1 MDEEN
6 KKINI
11 DSFFNRVEEVSQVAG
26 NALKQSNLNTNA
38 IQANK
43 TLINSLSITIEAMKT
58 EIRDIANYIVI
69 EKKLEKDIEEDRKL
83 EAEDAKQ
90 KQAMT
95 DRAQALSQPTQKG
108 DSVSPTPEQGG
119 GGGSFLGG
127 LLKAIAIGGLAALA
141 LPLVPVIAPL
151 LLKALAVG
159 IGAIALGVVGAEIVK
174 LLPKI
179 GKKIKEGYD
188 ATIKFATDIKNK
200 LGDKINVLKSSI
212 GDFLSEKKKQFL
224 DTAGKIINFGKEKI
238 GQVKDLAIDIKD
250 KVVDRST
257 KFLKSAKEK
266 AENVAGF
273 AKKGFNVAKN
283 FVTGAADTA
292 SNVITGAADTA
303 SNVIT
308 GTKDTIA
315 GVATGAKDSIVG
327 ASKTIKESIEEGGRG
342 IFNISKNILSTAR
355 EKTLSTVAGAADFAT
370 GGRFDFDKKGSS
382 ETDNVSLLG
391 KVIDAV
397 VPPPTTATDTSVLAP
412 ANRSNTSEVIIR
424 PTSSSIPFIRTVK
437 NQYLSTNPNT
447 NKLPPE
453 IARLIQ

>member
-26 NALKQSNLNTNA
+26 NALKQSNLNTSA

-69 EKKLEKDIEEDRKL
+69 EKKLEKDIQKDKEL
-83 EAEDAKQ
+83 EAQDTRQ

-127 LLKAIAIGGLAALA
+127 LLKAIAIGGIAALA

-159 IGAIALGVVGAEIVK
+159 IGAIALGVVGKELLK
-174 LLPKI
+174 LVPKVFS
-179 GKKIKEGYD
+179 KIKEGYD
-188 ATIKFATDIKNK
+188 ASIKFATDIKNK

-224 DTAGKIINFGKEKI
+224 ETAGKVINFGKEKI
-238 GQVKDLAIDIKD
+238 GQAKDLVIDIKD

-257 KFLKSAKEK
+257 KFLKSAREK
-266 AENVAGF
+266 AENVAGL
-273 AKKGFNVAKN
+273 AKEGFKNTRNFLSGVGKNIMGIKDNISETITDKKEDVSEFIQDQRENV
-283 FVTGAADTA
+283 VDT
-292 SNVITGAADTA
+292 
-303 SNVIT
+303 
-308 GTKDTIA
+308 
-315 GVATGAKDSIVG
+315 
-327 ASKTIKESIEEGGRG
+327 SKTIKESIKEGGRG
-342 IFNISKNILSTAR
+342 FFNIAKNISSTVR

-397 VPPPTTATDTSVLAP
+397 VPPPTPPIDTSVLAP

-424 PTSSSIPFIRTVK
+424 PTSSSVPFIRTVK

>member
-26 NALKQSNLNTNA
+26 NALKQSNLNTSA

-69 EKKLEKDIEEDRKL
+69 EKKLEKDIQKDKEL
-83 EAEDAKQ
+83 EAQDTRQ

-119 GGGSFLGG
+119 GGGFLSG
-127 LLKAIAIGGLAALA
+127 LLKAIAIGGIAALA
-141 LPLVPVIAPL
+141 LPLLPVLIPKL
-151 LLKALAVG
+151 LVGMAVG
-159 IGAIALGVVGAEIVK
+159 IGAIALGVVGKELLK
-174 LLPKI
+174 LVPKVFS
-179 GKKIKEGYD
+179 KIKEGYD
-188 ATIKFATDIKNK
+188 ASIKFATDIKNK

-212 GDFLSEKKKQFL
+212 GNFLSEKKKQFL
-224 DTAGKIINFGKEKI
+224 ETAGKVINFGKEKI
-238 GQVKDLAIDIKD
+238 GQAKDLVIDIKD

-257 KFLKSAKEK
+257 KFLKSAQEK

-273 AKKGFNVAKN
+273 AKEGFKNTRNFLSGVGKNIMGIKDNISETITDKKEDVSEFIQDQRENV
-283 FVTGAADTA
+283 VDT
-292 SNVITGAADTA
+292 
-303 SNVIT
+303 
-308 GTKDTIA
+308 
-315 GVATGAKDSIVG
+315 
-327 ASKTIKESIEEGGRG
+327 SKTIKESIKEGGRG
-342 IFNISKNILSTAR
+342 FFNIAKNISSTVR

-382 ETDNVSLLG
+382 DTDNVSILG
-391 KVIDAV
+391 KVINAV
-397 VPPPTTATDTSVLAP
+397 VPPPTPPIDTSVLAP

-424 PTSSSIPFIRTVK
+424 PTSSSVPFIRTVK

>member
-11 DSFFNRVEEVSQVAG
+11 DSFFNRVEEVSKVAG

-69 EKKLEKDIEEDRKL
+69 ERKLEKDIEEDRRL

-108 DSVSPTPEQGG
+108 DSLAPQPEQGKG
-119 GGGSFLGG
+119 GGFLGG
-127 LLKAIAIGGLAALA
+127 LLKAIAIGGIAALA
-141 LPLVPVIAPL
+141 LPLLPVLIPKL
-151 LLKALAVG
+151 LIGMAVG
-159 IGAIALGVVGAEIVK
+159 IGAIALGVVGKELIK
-174 LLPKI
+174 LVPKVFS
-179 GKKIKEGYD
+179 KIKEGYD
-188 ATIKFATDIKNK
+188 ASIKFATDIKNK

-224 DTAGKIINFGKEKI
+224 DTAGKVINFGKEKI
-238 GQVKDLAIDIKD
+238 GQAKDLVIDIKD
-250 KVVDRST
+250 KVVDKST
-257 KFLKSAKEK
+257 KFLKSAKKK
-266 AENVAGF
+266 ADSVIGSV
-273 AKKGFNVAKN
+273 KKGFDITKN
-283 FVTGAADTA
+283 LVTGAADVTA
-292 SNVITGAADTA
+292 DVI
-303 SNVIT
+303 I
-308 GTKDTIA
+308 
-315 GVATGAKDSIVG
+315 GAKDKIVDT
-327 ASKTIKESIEEGGRG
+327 AKTITKDKVVKAVNEGKKG
-342 IFNISKNILSTAR
+342 IFNVVKNISSTVR
-355 EKTLSTVAGAADFAT
+355 EKTISAVEGAADFAT

-382 ETDNVSLLG
+382 ETDDISPLG
-391 KVIDAV
+391 KVINAV
-397 VPPPTTATDTSVLAP
+397 VPPPTPPIDTSVLAP
-412 ANRSNTSEVIIR
+412 ANRSNTSEVILR

>member
-26 NALKQSNLNTNA
+26 NALKQSNLNASA

-43 TLINSLSITIEAMKT
+43 TLINSLSITIETMKS

-69 EKKLEKDIEEDRKL
+69 EKRLEKDIEEDKKL

-95 DRAQALSQPTQKG
+95 DRAQALSQPTQKK
-108 DSVSPTPEQGG
+108 DSVSPVPEQGG
-119 GGGSFLGG
+119 GGGFLSG
-127 LLKAIAIGGLAALA
+127 LLKAIAIGGIAALA
-141 LPLVPVIAPL
+141 LPLLPVLIPKL
-151 LLKALAVG
+151 LIGMAVG
-159 IGAIALGVVGAEIVK
+159 IGAIALGVVGKELLK
-174 LLPKI
+174 LVPKVFS
-179 GKKIKEGYD
+179 KIKEGYD
-188 ATIKFATDIKNK
+188 ASIKFATDIKNN

-224 DTAGKIINFGKEKI
+224 ETAGKVINFGKEKI
-238 GQVKDLAIDIKD
+238 GQAKDLVIDIKD

-382 ETDNVSLLG
+382 DTDNVSLLG

>member
-26 NALKQSNLNTNA
+26 NALKQSNLNASA

-43 TLINSLSITIEAMKT
+43 TLINSLSITIETMKT

-108 DSVSPTPEQGG
+108 DSVSPQPEQGKG
-119 GGGSFLGG
+119 GGFLSG

-159 IGAIALGVVGAEIVK
+159 IGAIALGVVGKE
-174 LLPKI
+174 LLKFVPKVFS
-179 GKKIKEGYD
+179 KIKEGYN
-188 ATIKFATDIKNK
+188 ASIKFATDIKNN

-224 DTAGKIINFGKEKI
+224 DTAGKVINFGKEKI
-238 GQVKDLAIDIKD
+238 GQAKDLVIDIKD

-266 AENVAGF
+266 AENVVGSV
-273 AKKGFNVAKN
+273 KKGFKS
-283 FVTGAADTA
+283 VTKTDLGGMPGLSGSGNPFGPEGGSTY
-292 SNVITGAADTA
+292 
-303 SNVIT
+303 
-308 GTKDTIA
+308 GTDTITD
-315 GVATGAKDSIVG
+315 VATGAKDNIVG
-327 ASKTIKESIEEGGRG
+327 ASKTITESIKEGGRG
-342 IFNISKNILSTAR
+342 FFNIAKNISSTVR

-382 ETDNVSLLG
+382 DTDNVSLLG

>member
-11 DSFFNRVEEVSQVAG
+11 DSFFNRVEEVSKVAG

-43 TLINSLSITIEAMKT
+43 TLINSLSITIETMKT

-69 EKKLEKDIEEDRKL
+69 ERKLEKDIEEDRRL

-119 GGGSFLGG
+119 GGGGFLSG
-127 LLKAIAIGGLAALA
+127 LLKAIAIGGIAALA
-141 LPLVPVIAPL
+141 LPLLPVLIPKL
-151 LLKALAVG
+151 LIGMAVG
-159 IGAIALGVVGAEIVK
+159 IGAIALGVVGKEIVK
-174 LLPKI
+174 LLPRI
-179 GKKIKEGYD
+179 GKKIRESFD
-188 ATIKFATDIKNK
+188 ASMKFARESIDK
-200 LGDKINVLKSSI
+200 LGAKFNDLKNSI
-212 GDFLSEKKKQFL
+212 GDFFSDKKDQIL
-224 DTAGKIINFGKEKI
+224 DLAGDTLDATKTKI
-238 GQVKDLAIDIKD
+238 GEVTDLVVDVKDN
-250 KVVDRST
+250 VVDKST
-257 KFLKSAKEK
+257 KFLKNAKEK
-266 AENVAGF
+266 AESVAGSV
-273 AKKGFNVAKN
+273 KKGFTKTRN
-283 FVTGAADTA
+283 FLSGVGENILGVKDKLVDKVTDVTGDVVDKVTDIKD
-292 SNVITGAADTA
+292 NVT
-303 SNVIT
+303 NK
-308 GTKDTIA
+308 TKTND
-315 GVATGAKDSIVG
+315 VV
-327 ASKTIKESIEEGGRG
+327 ESMNKGKKG
-342 IFNISKNILSTAR
+342 IFNMVKNISSTVR

-382 ETDNVSLLG
+382 ETDNVSPFG
-391 KVIDAV
+391 KVINAV
-397 VPPPTTATDTSVLAP
+397 MPPPTLPINTSVLAP

>member
-26 NALKQSNLNTNA
+26 NALKQSNLNTSA

-43 TLINSLSITIEAMKT
+43 TLINSLSITIETMKT

-69 EKKLEKDIEEDRKL
+69 EKKLEKDIEEDRRL

-127 LLKAIAIGGLAALA
+127 LLKAIAIGGIAALA

-159 IGAIALGVVGAEIVK
+159 IGAIALGVVGKE
-174 LLPKI
+174 LLKFVPKVFS
-179 GKKIKEGYD
+179 KIKEGYD
-188 ATIKFATDIKNK
+188 ASIKFATDIKNN

-212 GDFLSEKKKQFL
+212 GDFLSNTQKKFL
-224 DTAGKIINFGKEKI
+224 ETAGKVINFGKEKI
-238 GQVKDLAIDIKD
+238 GQAKDLVIDIKD

-266 AENVAGF
+266 AENVAGL
-273 AKKGFNVAKN
+273 AKEGFKNTRNFLSGVGKNIMGIKDNINEKITDTKEDVSEFIQDQKENV
-283 FVTGAADTA
+283 VDT
-292 SNVITGAADTA
+292 
-303 SNVIT
+303 
-308 GTKDTIA
+308 
-315 GVATGAKDSIVG
+315 
-327 ASKTIKESIEEGGRG
+327 SKTIKESIKEGGKG

-382 ETDNVSLLG
+382 DTDNVSLLG

>member
-26 NALKQSNLNTNA
+26 NALKQSNLNTSA
-38 IQANK
+38 IRANK
-43 TLINSLSITIEAMKT
+43 TLINSLSITIETMKS

-69 EKKLEKDIEEDRKL
+69 EKRLEKDIEEDKKL

-95 DRAQALSQPTQKG
+95 DRAQALSQPTQKK
-108 DSVSPTPEQGG
+108 DSVSPVPEQGG
-119 GGGSFLGG
+119 GGGFLSG
-127 LLKAIAIGGLAALA
+127 LLKAIAIGGIAALA
-141 LPLVPVIAPL
+141 LPLLPVLIPKL
-151 LLKALAVG
+151 LIGMAVG
-159 IGAIALGVVGAEIVK
+159 IGAIALGVVGKELLK
-174 LLPKI
+174 LVPKVFS
-179 GKKIKEGYD
+179 KIKEGYD
-188 ATIKFATDIKNK
+188 ASIKFATDIKNN

-224 DTAGKIINFGKEKI
+224 ETAGKVINFGKEKI

-257 KFLKSAKEK
+257 KFLKSAREK
-266 AENVAGF
+266 AENVAGL
-273 AKKGFNVAKN
+273 AKEGFKNTRNFLSGVGKNIMGIKDNISETITDKKEDVSEFIQDQRENV
-283 FVTGAADTA
+283 VDT
-292 SNVITGAADTA
+292 
-303 SNVIT
+303 
-308 GTKDTIA
+308 
-315 GVATGAKDSIVG
+315 
-327 ASKTIKESIEEGGRG
+327 SKTITESIKEGGRG

-382 ETDNVSLLG
+382 DTDNVSILG

>member
-6 KKINI
+6 KKIDI

-26 NALKQSNLNTNA
+26 NALKQSNLNTSA

-69 EKKLEKDIEEDRKL
+69 EKKLEKDIEEDRRL

-95 DRAQALSQPTQKG
+95 DRAQALSQPTQKK
-108 DSVSPTPEQGG
+108 DSVSPVPEQGG
-119 GGGSFLGG
+119 GGGFLSG
-127 LLKAIAIGGLAALA
+127 LLKAIAIGGIAALA
-141 LPLVPVIAPL
+141 LPLLPVLIPKL
-151 LLKALAVG
+151 LIGMAVG
-159 IGAIALGVVGAEIVK
+159 IGAIALGVVGKELLK
-174 LLPKI
+174 LVPKVFS
-179 GKKIKEGYD
+179 KIKEGYD
-188 ATIKFATDIKNK
+188 ASIKFATDIKNN

-212 GDFLSEKKKQFL
+212 GNFLSEKKKQFL
-224 DTAGKIINFGKEKI
+224 ETSGKVINFGKEKI
-238 GQVKDLAIDIKD
+238 GQAKDLVIDIKNN
-250 KVVDRST
+250 VVDKST
-257 KFLKSAKEK
+257 KFLKSAQEK
-266 AENVAGF
+266 AKVVKENVVNI
-273 AKKGFNVAKN
+273 AKSG
-283 FVTGAADTA
+283 ADTVVDA
-292 SNVITGAADTA
+292 VQATGEKISSVKDEVVDAATA
-303 SNVIT
+303 
-308 GTKDTIA
+308 TKDKVVDA
-315 GVATGAKDSIVG
+315 ATVTKDKVVE
-327 ASKTIKESIEEGGRG
+327 AVTESRKG
-342 IFNISKNILSTAR
+342 IFNIAKNISSTVR

-397 VPPPTTATDTSVLAP
+397 VPPPTPPIDTSVLAP

>member
-26 NALKQSNLNTNA
+26 NALKQSNLNTSA

-69 EKKLEKDIEEDRKL
+69 EKKLEKDLEEDRKL
-83 EAEDAKQ
+83 EAEDARQ
-90 KQAMT
+90 KQEMI
-95 DRAQALSQPTQKG
+95 DRAQALSQPTQKK
-108 DSVSPTPEQGG
+108 DSVSPPPQQGG
-119 GGGSFLGG
+119 GGGGGFLGG
-127 LLKAIAIGGLAALA
+127 LLKAIAIGGIAALA
-141 LPLVPVIAPL
+141 LPLIPVLIPKL
-151 LLKALAVG
+151 LLGMAAG
-159 IGAIALGVVGAEIVK
+159 IGAIALGVVGKELFK
-174 LLPKI
+174 LIPKI

-188 ATIKFATDIKNK
+188 ASIKFATDIKNK
-200 LGDKINVLKSSI
+200 LGDRINVLKSSI
-212 GDFLSEKKKQFL
+212 GDFLSNTQKKFL
-224 DTAGKIINFGKEKI
+224 DTAGKIINLGKEKI

-273 AKKGFNVAKN
+273 AKEGFKNTRNFLSGVGKNIMGIKDNINEKITDTKEDVSEFIQDQRENV
-283 FVTGAADTA
+283 
-292 SNVITGAADTA
+292 
-303 SNVIT
+303 
-308 GTKDTIA
+308 
-315 GVATGAKDSIVG
+315 VG
-327 ASKTIKESIEEGGRG
+327 ASKTITESIKEGGRG

-382 ETDNVSLLG
+382 DTDNVSPLG
-391 KVIDAV
+391 KIINAV
-397 VPPPTTATDTSVLAP
+397 APPQTPQVDTSAIAP
-412 ANRSNTSEVIIR
+412 ANKPNTSEVIIR
-424 PTSSSIPFIRTVK
+424 PTSPTIPFIRTVK

-453 IARLIQ
+453 IARMIQ

>member
-26 NALKQSNLNTNA
+26 NALKQSNLNTSA

-69 EKKLEKDIEEDRKL
+69 EKKLEKDIQKDKEL
-83 EAEDAKQ
+83 EAQDTRQ

-119 GGGSFLGG
+119 GGGFLSG
-127 LLKAIAIGGLAALA
+127 LLKAIAIGGIAALA
-141 LPLVPVIAPL
+141 LPLLPVLIPKL
-151 LLKALAVG
+151 LIGMAVG
-159 IGAIALGVVGAEIVK
+159 IGAIALGVVGKELLK
-174 LLPKI
+174 LVPKVFS
-179 GKKIKEGYD
+179 KIKEGYD
-188 ATIKFATDIKNK
+188 ASIKFATDIKNN

-224 DTAGKIINFGKEKI
+224 ETAGKVINFGKEKI
-238 GQVKDLAIDIKD
+238 GQAKDLVIDIKD

-382 ETDNVSLLG
+382 DTDNVSLLG

>member
-26 NALKQSNLNTNA
+26 NALKQSNLNTSA

-69 EKKLEKDIEEDRKL
+69 EKKLEKDIQKDKEL
-83 EAEDAKQ
+83 EAQDARQ

-95 DRAQALSQPTQKG
+95 DRAQALSQPTQKN
-108 DSVSPTPEQGG
+108 DSVSPQPEQGKG
-119 GGGSFLGG
+119 GGFLGG

-141 LPLVPVIAPL
+141 LPLLPILIPKL
-151 LLKALAVG
+151 LVGMAVG

-179 GKKIKEGYD
+179 GKKIEEGYN
-188 ATIKFATDIKNK
+188 ASVKYAQETAAKLNAQFNNLKNSVS
-200 LGDKINVLKSSI
+200 N
-212 GDFLSEKKKQFL
+212 FLSEKKEQVINLAKNV
-224 DTAGKIINFGKEKI
+224 TAAGKEKI
-238 GQVKDLAIDIKD
+238 GKVTDLIVDVKDETI
-250 KVVDRST
+250 T
-257 KFLKSAKEK
+257 KGTKLLKSAKQT
-266 AENVAGF
+266 AENVGGF
-273 AKKGFNVAKN
+273 VKDKID
-283 FVTGAADTA
+283 VTGKII
-292 SNVITGAADTA
+292 NE
-303 SNVIT
+303 
-308 GTKDTIA
+308 TKDTI
-315 GVATGAKDSIVG
+315 VNKVTDTKDTVVNSVIDAKDDVVETVVQG
-327 ASKTIKESIEEGGRG
+327 KKN
-342 IFNISKNILSTAR
+342 IFNMVKNISSSVR
-355 EKTLSTVAGAADFAT
+355 DKTLGAADFVT
-370 GGRFDFDKKGSS
+370 GGEFDLDNKGSS
-382 ETDNVSLLG
+382 ASDNFSPTSILTNGVKG
-391 KVIDAV
+391 IIDFVA
-397 VPPPTTATDTSVLAP
+397 PPPSPVDTSVLAP
-412 ANRSNTSEVIIR
+412 ANRSNTSEVTIR

>member
-26 NALKQSNLNTNA
+26 NALKQSNLNTSA

-95 DRAQALSQPTQKG
+95 DRAQALSQPTQKK
-108 DSVSPTPEQGG
+108 DSVSPPPQQGG
-119 GGGSFLGG
+119 GGGGGFLGG
-127 LLKAIAIGGLAALA
+127 LLKAIAIGGIAALA
-141 LPLVPVIAPL
+141 LPLIPVLIPKL
-151 LLKALAVG
+151 LLGMAAG
-159 IGAIALGVVGAEIVK
+159 IGAIALGVVGKELFK
-174 LLPKI
+174 LIPKI

-188 ATIKFATDIKNK
+188 ASIKFATDIKNK

-212 GDFLSEKKKQFL
+212 GNFLSEKKKQFL
-224 DTAGKIINFGKEKI
+224 ETAGKVINFGKEKI

-266 AENVAGF
+266 AKSVVESS
-273 AKKGFNVAKN
+273 KN
-283 FVTGAADTA
+283 FV
-292 SNVITGAADTA
+292 IE
-303 SNVIT
+303 
-308 GTKDTIA
+308 TKDKVVDAVT
-315 GVATGAKDSIVG
+315 ATGEKISSVKDEVVD
-327 ASKTIKESIEEGGRG
+327 AATATKDKVVEAVTESRKG
-342 IFNISKNILSTAR
+342 IFNIAKNISSTVR

-370 GGRFDFDKKGSS
+370 GGRFDFDKRGSS
-382 ETDNVSLLG
+382 ATDNVSPLG
-391 KVIDAV
+391 QVINAVSPPKVDN
-397 VPPPTTATDTSVLAP
+397 SSFAP
-412 ANRSNTSEVIIR
+412 AQRPNTSQVIIR
-424 PTSSSIPFIRTVK
+424 PTATSIPFIRAVK

-447 NKLPPE
+447 NRLPPE
-453 IARLIQ
+453 IARMIQ

>member
-26 NALKQSNLNTNA
+26 NALKQSNLNTSA

-43 TLINSLSITIEAMKT
+43 TLINSLSITIETMKT

-69 EKKLEKDIEEDRKL
+69 EKKLEKDIEEDRRL

-108 DSVSPTPEQGG
+108 DSLAPQPEQGKG
-119 GGGSFLGG
+119 GGFLGG
-127 LLKAIAIGGLAALA
+127 LLKAIAIGGIAALA
-141 LPLVPVIAPL
+141 IPL
-151 LLKALAVG
+151 LPVLIPKLLIGMAVG
-159 IGAIALGVVGAEIVK
+159 IGAIALGVVGKELIK
-174 LLPKI
+174 LVPKVFS
-179 GKKIKEGYD
+179 KIKEGYD
-188 ATIKFATDIKNK
+188 ASIKFATDIKNK

-224 DTAGKIINFGKEKI
+224 DTAGKVINFGKEKI
-238 GQVKDLAIDIKD
+238 GQVKDIAGDIKD
-250 KVVDRST
+250 KAVT
-257 KFLKSAKEK
+257 KGTELLDGAKKK
-266 AENVAGF
+266 AENVAGSV
-273 AKKGFNVAKN
+273 KKGFNVTKN
-283 FVTGAADTA
+283 FVTGAADTTVNA
-292 SNVITGAADTA
+292 ITGAADTV
-303 SNVIT
+303 SNVVT
-308 GTKDTIA
+308 GAKDTIA
-315 GVATGAKDSIVG
+315 DVATGAKDNIVG
-327 ASKTIKESIEEGGRG
+327 ASKTITESIKEGGRG

-382 ETDNVSLLG
+382 ETDDISPLG
-391 KVIDAV
+391 KVINAV
-397 VPPPTTATDTSVLAP
+397 VPPPTPPIDTSVLAP